1 MKEFFNASQKS
12 EETVTSFG
20 CRLEAI
26 LEQAFEG
33 GHLPRSAKN
42 ELMCKL
48 LWSGL
53 PSEALKSSTWHK
65 LDSSQQYDQLQGI
78 SGRFKENLSCLTLQK
93 LGPIRML

>member
-1 MKEFFNASQKS
+1 MKEFLNASQKL

-42 ELMCKL
+42 ELMCER

-53 PSEALKSSTWHK
+53 HSEALKSSTRHK
-65 LDSSQQYDQLQGI
+65 LDSNQQPNNVRGRGNGYRGRGGI
-78 SGRFKENLSCLTLQK
+78 RYSKV
-93 LGPIRML
+93 